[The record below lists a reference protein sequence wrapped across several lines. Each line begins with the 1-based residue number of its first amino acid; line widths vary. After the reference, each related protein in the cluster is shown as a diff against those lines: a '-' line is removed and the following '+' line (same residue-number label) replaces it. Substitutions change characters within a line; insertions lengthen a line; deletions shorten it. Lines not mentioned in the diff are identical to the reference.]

1 MSQYLIPSLL
11 QCKCPQCRTGNMFI
25 KPAYSKGFMQMYTHC
40 PVCNLKYEKET
51 GFWWGTGYV
60 SYALTVAVSV
70 TTFVAWNVLIGMSV
84 NDNRPFYWLGTNT
97 LILVIMLPYLMRLSR
112 TLWLTFF
119 VKYNAK
125 LAENKTVQ
133 HSS

>member
-1 MSQYLIPSLL
+1 MKQYMVPSLL

-25 KPAYSKGFMQMYTHC
+25 NSTYSKGFMLMHTNC

-70 TTFVAWNVLIGMSV
+70 STFVAWNVLIGMSV
-84 NDNRPFYWLGTNT
+84 QDNRPFYWLGTNT
-97 LILVIMLPYLMRLSR
+97 LILIIMLPYLMRLSR

-119 VKYNAK
+119 VKYDAK
-125 LAENKTVQ
+125 LADGKTA
-133 HSS
+133 